1 MQAAHYGAYRNV
13 EHVGDFFVVKPLHI
27 SQQNRQPERLGQRIH
42 RCLHLGISEG
52 FQRNV
57 FGGAVG
63 LHRFKAAYPPVKE
76 QVFNFFI
83 EVGLRRFATLGAVS
97 VDVGVGEDAK
107 QPGPKVGALFKALET
122 LVGLE
127 VRLLHEVFGI
137 GVVVGHAH
145 GRGIKRRQMLHGNIC
160 EVLLRRHGATI
171 GCLAVAL
178 EQLPENNPENS
189 PDFPDGGPG
198 KNAFSAATLASKPVL
213 RPGLRP
219 GLGPASIEAVGDCLF
234 LLRGHRS
241 SLVIDTS
248 RGSGVIVHWGI
259 GLSAAE
265 AVGLTA
271 LKNRPIPNGSFDD
284 EDPLE
289 VVPTRSGYIG
299 MRPGLEGRRADGSG
313 WAPKFGETT
322 HAADV
327 STQATTGKVGLT
339 VAAMDSTNQLAL
351 ATEFVLDG
359 FDVLTVRTTL
369 TNTAPSSSSQ
379 GEAPGTHSHFALHR
393 LQVCLPLSST
403 TDEVLD
409 FPGRWVKEGQPQRRR
424 LGIGA
429 LSWDNR
435 RGRHSH
441 QNSPGLFAGTPN
453 FTERSGELVGIHIA
467 WSGAHEMRVERGID
481 GRVCLQAGVLLDAGE
496 VDLAPGESFTT
507 PWVMATWSGEG
518 LSAASSSFHSWFR
531 ARPQHPR
538 TPRPILLNTWEAVY
552 FDHNL
557 ETLCALA
564 DSAAAV
570 GIERYVLDDGWFGSR
585 RHDRAGLGDWW
596 VSTDAHPL
604 GLTPLISHVRKLGM
618 EFGLWFEPEM
628 VNPDSDLYR
637 AHPDWVLSTPGVD
650 QPLARTQ
657 YILDLTNPAVSA
669 YLFERI
675 DAVLSEHEI
684 GYVKWDYN
692 RDMCAPGHE
701 GRASSYR
708 QTQALYSL
716 LRKIRSAHP
725 GVEIETRACI
735 DALERQQI
743 QRSFSMFFPPEL
755 MGAHVGGSPAH
766 TTGRRATVNFRAATA
781 LFGHL
786 GFEWDLTRAS
796 EADRAVAANIVRV
809 HKKFR
814 MLLHSGVSV
823 RVDYPVASGQIY
835 GVISEDASEALF
847 AYAQLT
853 TNDTS
858 VPSSVTF
865 SGLDPKRTYEV
876 SLVHLEEPPAW
887 GTQRQL
893 PGWLGDHSG
902 VGKAKATGVVL
913 GALGLALPVCHP
925 ESVLLFHLTAV

>member
-1 MQAAHYGAYRNV
+1 MA
-13 EHVGDFFVVKPLHI
+13 I
-27 SQQNRQPERLGQRIH
+27 
-42 RCLHLGISEG
+42 
-52 FQRNV
+52 
-57 FGGAVG
+57 
-63 LHRFKAAYPPVKE
+63 E
-76 QVFNFFI
+76 QF
-83 EVGLRRFATLGAVS
+83 
-97 VDVGVGEDAK
+97 
-107 QPGPKVGALFKALET
+107 
-122 LVGLE
+122 
-127 VRLLHEVFGI
+127 
-137 GVVVGHAH
+137 
-145 GRGIKRRQMLHGNIC
+145 
-160 EVLLRRHGATI
+160 
-171 GCLAVAL
+171 
-178 EQLPENNPENS
+178 PENNTKNNTKNNTENNIENNTENNIENNTEIALS
-189 PDFPDGGPG
+189 TTPATIPG
-198 KNAFSAATLASKPVL
+198 TI
-213 RPGLRP
+213 PGTNHSDNLLS
-219 GLGPASIEAVGDCLF
+219 GLWASIEAVGDSLF
-234 LLRGHRS
+234 LLSGRRS

-248 RGSGVIVHWGI
+248 RGSGQIVHWGMRLGAEEAR
-259 GLSAAE
+259 GLA
-265 AVGLTA
+265 A
-271 LKNRPIPNGSFDD
+271 LKARPIPNGTFDD
-284 EDPLE
+284 EDPIE
-289 VVPTRSGYIG
+289 VVPTRSSYIG
-299 MRPGLEGRRADGSG
+299 MRPGLEGRRTDGTG
-313 WAPKFGETT
+313 WAPQFRETA
-322 HAADV
+322 HAVDM
-327 STQATTGKVGLT
+327 STQSINGKVALT
-339 VAAMDSTNQLAL
+339 VAAIDRTNHLAL

-359 FDVLTVRTTL
+359 FDLLTVRTTL
-369 TNTAPSSSSQ
+369 TNTAPTSSVLSSSSED
-379 GEAPGTHSHFALHR
+379 GVPGTCSHFALHR
-393 LQVCLPLSST
+393 LQVCLPLPPT

-409 FPGRWVKEGQPQRRR
+409 FPGRWTKEGQPQRRR

-453 FTERSGELVGIHIA
+453 FTERSGDLVGIHIA
-467 WSGAHEMRVERGID
+467 WSGAHEIRVERGID

-507 PWVMATWSGEG
+507 PLLLATWSGEG

-531 ARPQHPR
+531 SRPEHPR

-552 FDHNL
+552 FDHNM

-585 RHDRAGLGDWW
+585 RNDWAGLGDWW
-596 VSTDAHPL
+596 VSPQAYPD
-604 GLTPLISHVRKLGM
+604 GLTPLISHVRQLGM

-637 AHPDWVLSTPGVD
+637 AHPDWVLTSPGVD

-657 YILDLTNPAVSA
+657 YILDLSNPKVTA

-675 DAVLSEHEI
+675 DAVLRENDI

-692 RDMCAPGHE
+692 RDMCAPAHE

-716 LRKIRSAHP
+716 LRKIRIAHP
-725 GVEIETRACI
+725 NVEIETCASGGGRIDAGIFEFTQRAWTSDCI

-766 TTGRRATVNFRAATA
+766 TTGRKATVNFRAATA

-796 EADRAVAANIVRV
+796 EADRAVAANIVSV
-809 HKKFR
+809 HKTFR
-814 MLLHSGVSV
+814 PLLHSGTSV

-835 GVISEDASEALF
+835 GVVAGDATQALF

-865 SGLDPKRTYEV
+865 TGLDPKRTYEV
-876 SLVHLEEPPAW
+876 ALVHLEEPPAW
-887 GTQRQL
+887 GAMRQL
-893 PGWLGDHSG
+893 PAWIGGRSG
-902 VGKAKATGVVL
+902 TGTANASGAVL
-913 GALGLALPVCHP
+913 RSIGLALPVCHP
-925 ESVLLFHLTAV
+925 ESVLLFHITAL

>member
-1 MQAAHYGAYRNV
+1 
-13 EHVGDFFVVKPLHI
+13 
-27 SQQNRQPERLGQRIH
+27 
-42 RCLHLGISEG
+42 
-52 FQRNV
+52 
-57 FGGAVG
+57 
-63 LHRFKAAYPPVKE
+63 
-76 QVFNFFI
+76 
-83 EVGLRRFATLGAVS
+83 
-97 VDVGVGEDAK
+97 
-107 QPGPKVGALFKALET
+107 
-122 LVGLE
+122 
-127 VRLLHEVFGI
+127 
-137 GVVVGHAH
+137 
-145 GRGIKRRQMLHGNIC
+145 
-160 EVLLRRHGATI
+160 
-171 GCLAVAL
+171 VAL
-178 EQLPENNPENS
+178 EQFPENNPEN
-189 PDFPDGGPG
+189 FPDVLNGTTG
-198 KNAFSAATLASKPVL
+198 NALSAA
-213 RPGLRP
+213 
-219 GLGPASIEAVGDCLF
+219 PASIQAVGESVF
-234 LLRGHRS
+234 LLSGQRS

-248 RGSGVIVHWGI
+248 RGSGVIVHWGMR
-259 GLSAAE
+259 LTVDE
-265 AVGLTA
+265 AVGLA
-271 LKNRPIPNGSFDD
+271 AVKDRPIPNGTFDN

-299 MRPGLEGRRADGSG
+299 MRPALEGRRADGSG
-313 WAPKFGETT
+313 WAPQFRETT
-322 HAADV
+322 HAVDT

-369 TNTAPSSSSQ
+369 TNTANTANTANSAAFN
-379 GEAPGTHSHFALHR
+379 GDAPGAGAHFSLHR
-393 LQVCLPLSST
+393 LQVCLPLSPT

-596 VSTDAHPL
+596 VSTDAHPQ
-604 GLTPLISHVRKLGM
+604 GLTPLITHVRKLGM
-618 EFGLWFEPEM
+618 QFGLWFEPEM

-637 AHPDWVLSTPGVD
+637 AHPDWVLTTPGVD

-692 RDMCAPGHE
+692 RDMCAPAHE
-701 GRASSYR
+701 ARASSYR

-716 LRKIRSAHP
+716 LRKIRAAHP
-725 GVEIETRACI
+725 AVEIETCASGGGRIDAGIFEFTQRAWTSDCI

-814 MLLHSGVSV
+814 PLLHSGTSV
-823 RVDYPVASGQIY
+823 RVDYPVSSGQIY
-835 GVISEDASEALF
+835 GVVSADTSEALF

-858 VPSSVTF
+858 VPSPVTF

-876 SLVHLEEPPAW
+876 AWVHLEEPPAW
-887 GTQRQL
+887 GTMRQL
-893 PGWLGDHSG
+893 PAWLGDRTG
-902 VGKAKATGVVL
+902 AGRAKATGAVL
-913 GALGLALPVCHP
+913 RSVGLAIPVCHP

>member
-1 MQAAHYGAYRNV
+1 MA
-13 EHVGDFFVVKPLHI
+13 
-27 SQQNRQPERLGQRIH
+27 S
-42 RCLHLGISEG
+42 
-52 FQRNV
+52 
-57 FGGAVG
+57 
-63 LHRFKAAYPPVKE
+63 
-76 QVFNFFI
+76 
-83 EVGLRRFATLGAVS
+83 
-97 VDVGVGEDAK
+97 
-107 QPGPKVGALFKALET
+107 
-122 LVGLE
+122 
-127 VRLLHEVFGI
+127 
-137 GVVVGHAH
+137 
-145 GRGIKRRQMLHGNIC
+145 
-160 EVLLRRHGATI
+160 
-171 GCLAVAL
+171 
-178 EQLPENNPENS
+178 EQLPENNPEINPEKGTGS
-189 PDFPDGGPG
+189 GRASAGGG
-198 KNAFSAATLASKPVL
+198 GAIFGTTGAFHTIGELGAIGGSGATGAS
-213 RPGLRP
+213 
-219 GLGPASIEAVGDCLF
+219 GPSASIETAGDSLF
-234 LLRGHRS
+234 VLSGQRS
-241 SLVIDTS
+241 SVVIETS
-248 RGSGVIVHWGI
+248 SGSGHIVHWGMRV
-259 GLSAAE
+259 SVE
-265 AVGLTA
+265 DAVGLA
-271 LKNRPIPNGSFDD
+271 LLKARPIPNGSFDG
-284 EDPLE
+284 EDLLE
-289 VVPTRSGYIG
+289 VVPTRAGFLG
-299 MRPGLEGRRADGSG
+299 MRPGLEGRRASGAG
-313 WAPKFGETT
+313 WAPQFGETT
-322 HAADV
+322 HALDT
-327 STQATTGKVGLT
+327 SLQGGKVALT
-339 VAAMDSTNQLAL
+339 VAAIDVTNHLAL
-351 ATEFVLDG
+351 ATEFALDG
-359 FDVLTVRTTL
+359 FDLLTVRTTL
-369 TNTAPSSSSQ
+369 TNIAPGSSAQ
-379 GEAPGTHSHFALHR
+379 GEVLGADAKYSLHR
-393 LQVCLPLSST
+393 LQVCLPLPAAA
-403 TDEVLD
+403 DEVLD
-409 FPGRWVKEGQPQRRR
+409 FPGRWTKEGQPQRRR
-424 LGIGA
+424 LGTGS

-453 FTERSGELVGIHIA
+453 FTEQSGELVGIHIA

-507 PWVMATWSGEG
+507 PLVLATWSGSG

-531 ARPQHPR
+531 ARPQHPGK
-538 TPRPILLNTWEAVY
+538 PRPILLNTWEAVY
-552 FDHNL
+552 FNHNM

-564 DSAAAV
+564 DSASAV

-585 RHDRAGLGDWW
+585 RDDRAGLGDWW
-596 VSTDAHPL
+596 VSPEVYPE

-637 AHPDWVLSTPGVD
+637 AHPDWILTSPGVD

-657 YILDLTNPAVSA
+657 FILDLTNPAVSA

-675 DAVLSEHEI
+675 NAVLSENDI

-692 RDMCAPGHE
+692 RDMCAPAHD

-716 LRKIRSAHP
+716 LRKIRAAHP
-725 GVEIETRACI
+725 DVEIETCASGGGRIDAGIFEFTQRAWASDCI

-796 EADRAVAANIVRV
+796 EADRAVAANIVSV

-814 MLLHSGVSV
+814 RLLHSGTSI

-835 GVISEDASEALF
+835 GVVGADASEALF

-865 SGLDPKRTYEV
+865 TGLNPTHTYEV

-887 GTQRQL
+887 GAMRNL
-893 PGWLGDHSG
+893 PAWLGDRTG
-902 VGKAKATGVVL
+902 TGKVQVR
-913 GALGLALPVCHP
+913 GAILQSIGLAIPVCHP
-925 ESVLLFHLTAV
+925 ESVLLFHLQAV

>member
-1 MQAAHYGAYRNV
+1 
-13 EHVGDFFVVKPLHI
+13 
-27 SQQNRQPERLGQRIH
+27 
-42 RCLHLGISEG
+42 
-52 FQRNV
+52 
-57 FGGAVG
+57 
-63 LHRFKAAYPPVKE
+63 
-76 QVFNFFI
+76 
-83 EVGLRRFATLGAVS
+83 
-97 VDVGVGEDAK
+97 
-107 QPGPKVGALFKALET
+107 
-122 LVGLE
+122 
-127 VRLLHEVFGI
+127 
-137 GVVVGHAH
+137 
-145 GRGIKRRQMLHGNIC
+145 
-160 EVLLRRHGATI
+160 
-171 GCLAVAL
+171 VAL
-178 EQLPENNPENS
+178 EQFPENNPENTPASTPEGSS
-189 PDFPDGGPG
+189 PRR
-198 KNAFSAATLASKPVL
+198 TLQSPS
-213 RPGLRP
+213 
-219 GLGPASIEAVGDCLF
+219 ASIEAVGDSLF
-234 LLRGHRS
+234 LLSAQRS
-241 SLVIDTS
+241 SLLVDTS
-248 RGSGVIVHWGI
+248 FGSGHIVHWGMRLTPDEAR
-259 GLSAAE
+259 GLALLMTR
-265 AVGLTA
+265 AV
-271 LKNRPIPNGSFDD
+271 PNGSFDD

-289 VVPTRSGYIG
+289 VVPSRSGYIG
-299 MRPGLEGRRADGSG
+299 MRPGLEGRRADGSS
-313 WAPKFGETT
+313 WAPQFRETT
-322 HAADV
+322 HATDT
-327 STQATTGKVGLT
+327 STQATNGKVALT
-339 VAAMDSTNQLAL
+339 VAAMDSTNHLAL

-359 FDVLTVRTTL
+359 FDLLTVRTTL
-369 TNTAPSSSSQ
+369 TNTAPSSSVQ
-379 GEAPGTHSHFALHR
+379 GEVQGARSHFALHR
-393 LQVCLPLSST
+393 LQVCLPLSAT

-409 FPGRWVKEGQPQRRR
+409 FPGRWTKEGQPQRRR

-507 PWVMATWSGEG
+507 PLVLATWSGEG

-531 ARPQHPR
+531 ARPQHP
-538 TPRPILLNTWEAVY
+538 TKPRPILLNTWEAVY
-552 FDHNL
+552 FDHNI

-596 VSTDAHPL
+596 VSPEVYPE

-637 AHPDWVLSTPGVD
+637 AHPDWVLTSPGVD

-675 DAVLSEHEI
+675 DAVLSENEI

-692 RDMCAPGHE
+692 RDMCAPAHE

-716 LRKIRSAHP
+716 FRKIRAAHP
-725 GVEIETRACI
+725 QVEIETCASGGGRIDAGIFEFTQRAWASDCI

-766 TTGRRATVNFRAATA
+766 TTGRRATVNFRAATS

-796 EADRAVAANIVRV
+796 AADRAVAANIVRV
-809 HKKFR
+809 HKSFR
-814 MLLHSGVSV
+814 SLLHSGTSV
-823 RVDYPVASGQIY
+823 RVDYPVSSGQVY
-835 GVISEDASEALF
+835 GVVSADASQALF

-858 VPSSVTF
+858 IPSAVTF
-865 SGLDPKRTYEV
+865 TGLDPMRTYEV
-876 SLVHLEEPPAW
+876 TLVHLEEPPAW
-887 GTQRQL
+887 GTFRDL
-893 PGWLGDHSG
+893 PKWLGDRSG
-902 VGKAKATGVVL
+902 TGKATATGAVL
-913 GALGLALPVCHP
+913 RSIGLALPVCHP
-925 ESVLLFHLTAV
+925 ESVLLFHVQRV